1 MRRLLKYT
9 QGWLLEFTQACLALI
24 GLILLEIFD
33 IKLIIGFLIG
43 FVVGRI

>member
-1 MRRLLKYT
+1 
-9 QGWLLEFTQACLALI
+9 LI